1 MGGELHY
8 VTQNHAGR
16 LPGVRHVNYA
26 AAPEFA
32 ALPAATA
39 TVQVILQQ
47 WHDARHAPSMPPITE
62 DTMPGELPNI
72 VAGRVANVL
81 NLRGPNFITDAACAS
96 SASPPSTPLSR
107 CSPST
112 TWMR

>member
-1 MGGELHY
+1 
-8 VTQNHAGR
+8 V
-16 LPGVRHVNYA
+16 
-26 AAPEFA
+26 
-32 ALPAATA
+32 
-39 TVQVILQQ
+39 
-47 WHDARHAPSMPPITE
+47 ARARGAKLPPITE

-96 SASPPSTPLSR
+96 ASPLSTRPSR